1 MWVVVMWNSEDVTV
15 MVLETLESEFMTSFR
30 SLDYTKQY
38 VRDISFL
45 QHQHLSDHKPSL
57 NSVH

>member
-1 MWVVVMWNSEDVTV
+1 MWNSENVTII
-15 MVLETLESEFMTSFR
+15 MVLETLESEFMTGFR

-57 NSVH
+57 NTVR